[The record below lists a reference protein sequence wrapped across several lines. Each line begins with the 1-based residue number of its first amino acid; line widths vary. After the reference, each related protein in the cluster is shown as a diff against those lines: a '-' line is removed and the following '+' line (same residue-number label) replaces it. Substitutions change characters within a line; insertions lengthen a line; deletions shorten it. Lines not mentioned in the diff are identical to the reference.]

1 MLRNDKQKV
10 IEGLRD
16 RIGRMTALVL
26 TDYEGID
33 VEHMTVLRREFR
45 RAGVEYTV
53 VKNKL
58 IQMALEGTPFA
69 ESLKPHLKGMTAL
82 ALTYDDPSAPA
93 RVIREFRKTLQDKP
107 AIKCGVVG
115 ATFLDG
121 PAAERTADLPNLD
134 QARAMLLSII
144 QAPARRILSVLQA
157 PARDVLGVIQARKRS
172 MEQGG

>member
-115 ATFLDG
+115 AG
-121 PAAERTADLPNLD
+121 PAQPGPGPRHAAQHHPGAGPQDPVCP
-134 QARAMLLSII
+134 AGSRAGRSG
-144 QAPARRILSVLQA
+144 
-157 PARDVLGVIQARKRS
+157 RDPGP
-172 MEQGG
+172 